1 MEHNATDRVKEQ
13 VEEVKDAFEQ
23 GKQSVRELSQAAA
36 NTSKEAVAFADEW
49 VRGNSWK
56 LLGLVL
62 GLGLIAGWLLS
73 RRSSEPKAERL
84 PR

>member
-1 MEHNATDRVKEQ
+1 METKAADRVKEQ
-13 VEEVKDAFEQ
+13 VEEIKDAYQQ

-36 NTSKEAVAFADEW
+36 NTSKEAVACADEW

-56 LLGLVL
+56 LLGIAV

>member
-1 MEHNATDRVKEQ
+1 MENKAADRVKEQ
-13 VEEVKDAFEQ
+13 VEEVKDAYEQ

-36 NTSKEAVAFADEW
+36 NTSKEAVACADEW

-56 LLGLVL
+56 LLGLAAA
-62 GLGLIAGWLLS
+62 LGLIAGWLLS
-73 RRSSEPKAERL
+73 RPSREPQAERL